1 MDTNYESFMK
11 PNGLLPGE
19 HWAINITNIHFI
31 HAGLNYKRY
40 EVSIYLIDETSS
52 KVDGS

>member
-1 MDTNYESFMK
+1 MDTNYES
-11 PNGLLPGE
+11 PNGPLPGG

-31 HAGLNYKRY
+31 HACLDYKMY